1 LDIRLTTSPCKNKF
15 VENLL
20 RKNVLEEAKGDRDV
34 VPLMIKMMMMMTTTT
49 TTWNR
54 NGVAFLT
61 LERLAV

>member
-1 LDIRLTTSPCKNKF
+1 LDVRLTTSLCKNKF

-20 RKNVLEEAKGDRDV
+20 RKNVLEEAKGDRAV
-34 VPLMIKMMMMMTTTT
+34 VPLMMMMMMMTST

-54 NGVAFLT
+54 NGLAFLT